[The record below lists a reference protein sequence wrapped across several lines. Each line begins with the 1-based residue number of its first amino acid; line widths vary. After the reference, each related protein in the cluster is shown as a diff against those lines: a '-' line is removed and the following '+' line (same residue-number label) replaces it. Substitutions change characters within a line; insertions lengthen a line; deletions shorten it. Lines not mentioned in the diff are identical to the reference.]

1 MGHNRAMQIFVKTLT
16 GKTIT
21 LEVEGTDTIEAVKA
35 KIQDKEGIPPD
46 QQRLIF
52 AGKQLEDGRTLQ
64 DYNIQK
70 ESTLHL
76 VLRLRGGRVV
86 GKPSE
91 GDEFEGAEEGA
102 ATTEDKHDE
111 SSAGE
116 SESSARESEV
126 PSVAPPP
133 YEEFASATNPE
144 LDLVF
149 MCDATGSMGS
159 YILAAQ
165 QNICSICERVSVEH
179 EANVRFALVSYRDHP
194 PQDSSY
200 ITRVFDFTDDTQE
213 MKQYVDTMSASGGG
227 DGPEAVTAAM
237 HDALHKVSW
246 RPNSTKCAVLI
257 ADAPPH
263 GLEPSGDGFPNGD
276 PDGHDPLQIAR
287 EMAAH
292 GITVYTVGCEPA
304 LGGYIFARDFMCT
317 VAEITGGQAIALS
330 SAKLLADVI
339 VNGSAEEIALTKLQK
354 EIDAEIDVVRAEGG
368 ADLEEEELISR
379 ACKNLQ
385 SRNVTSMQMCHDGG
399 MEYREASR
407 SVWKSHI
414 GKGGSLAECKGELV
428 AHCGVE
434 EPMHEL
440 ARRSSEELCYRS
452 LSIEE
457 DELCEERS
465 GSSSMEACSDKGG
478 GMFGGIFSGMFGGG
492 CKQKKKKMSAS
503 RSRSSVPECADMSL
517 APSSRRA
524 AAPSPP
530 PVASTYNICKED
542 VISEEQV
549 SRMYS
554 RAKAKSSF

>member
-1 MGHNRAMQIFVKTLT
+1 M
-16 GKTIT
+16 
-21 LEVEGTDTIEAVKA
+21 
-35 KIQDKEGIPPD
+35 
-46 QQRLIF
+46 
-52 AGKQLEDGRTLQ
+52 
-64 DYNIQK
+64 
-70 ESTLHL
+70 
-76 VLRLRGGRVV
+76 
-86 GKPSE
+86 
-91 GDEFEGAEEGA
+91 
-102 ATTEDKHDE
+102 
-111 SSAGE
+111 
-116 SESSARESEV
+116 
-126 PSVAPPP
+126 
-133 YEEFASATNPE
+133 
-144 LDLVF
+144 VF
-149 MCDATGSMGS
+149 PFT
-159 YILAAQ
+159 
-165 QNICSICERVSVEH
+165 ERV
-179 EANVRFALVSYRDHP
+179 D
-194 PQDSSY
+194 
-200 ITRVFDFTDDTQE
+200 E
-213 MKQYVDTMSASGGG
+213 MKAYVDTMEAHGGG

-237 HDALHKVSW
+237 HDCLKLPW
-246 RPNSTKCAVLI
+246 RPNATKIAVLI

-263 GLEPSGDGFPNGD
+263 GLERDDGFPDGD
-276 PDGHDPLQIAR
+276 PLGHDPIQIAR

-304 LGGYIFARDFMCT
+304 LGGYVFARDFMCT

-452 LSIEE
+452 HSIEE

-465 GSSSMEACSDKGG
+465 MEACADKGG
-478 GMFGGIFSGMFGGG
+478 GMFGGMFSGMFGGG

-554 RAKAKSSF
+554 RAKAKSS